1 MIIQQRLNA
10 YRIMW
15 LFVFFDLPV
24 GSKKEMRAAADFRK
38 SLLKDGFTMMQF
50 SVYTRHC
57 ASDESAQVH
66 IRRVKANIPE
76 KGQVSILKITD
87 KQFGDIANF
96 WGAKEQPPSP
106 TPTQMEL
113 F

>member
-1 MIIQQRLNA
+1 
-10 YRIMW
+10 MW

-24 GSKKEMRAAADFRK
+24 TTKKERKAATDFRK
-38 SLLKDGFTMMQF
+38 HIMKDGFVMMQF

-66 IRRVKANIPE
+66 IKRVKGFLPE
-76 KGQVSILKITD
+76 KGQVSILKVTD
-87 KQFGDIANF
+87 KQYSDITSF
-96 WGAKEQPPSP
+96 LGYKEKPKQ
-106 TPTQMEL
+106 TLPTQIEL